1 MFLMCFI
8 CFFAHDS
15 EMRERMTGRVFVM
28 LVLGRNLGQ
37 SIVIKGNIAI
47 TFFKG
52 LGDDLKIAIDAPKEI
67 KIVRG
72 ESVRT
77 SRKQEATAAFL
88 EG

>member
-1 MFLMCFI
+1 MCKKPY
-8 CFFAHDS
+8 FFAHDRNI
-15 EMRERMTGRVFVM
+15 RERMTGRVFVM

-37 SIVIKGNIAI
+37 SIVINGNITI

-72 ESVRT
+72 EVDAQLREE
-77 SRKQEATAAFL
+77 EATTAFL

>member
-1 MFLMCFI
+1 
-8 CFFAHDS
+8 
-15 EMRERMTGRVFVM
+15 M

-37 SIVIKGNIAI
+37 SIVINGNITI

-72 ESVRT
+72 EVDAQLREE
-77 SRKQEATAAFL
+77 EAKTAFL

>member
-1 MFLMCFI
+1 MI
-8 CFFAHDS
+8 
-15 EMRERMTGRVFVM
+15 
-28 LVLGRNLGQ
+28 N
-37 SIVIKGNIAI
+37 GNITI

-72 ESVRT
+72 EVDAQLREE
-77 SRKQEATAAFL
+77 EATTAFL

>member
-1 MFLMCFI
+1 
-8 CFFAHDS
+8 
-15 EMRERMTGRVFVM
+15 M

-37 SIVIKGNIAI
+37 SIVINGNITI
-47 TFFKG
+47 TSFKG

-72 ESVRT
+72 EVNAQLRE
-77 SRKQEATAAFL
+77 EATTAFL